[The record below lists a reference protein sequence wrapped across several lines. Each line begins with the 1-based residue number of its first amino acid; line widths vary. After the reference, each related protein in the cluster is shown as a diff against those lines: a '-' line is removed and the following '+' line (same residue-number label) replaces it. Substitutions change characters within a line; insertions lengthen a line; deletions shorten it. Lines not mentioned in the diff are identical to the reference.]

1 MIELIRQSEV
11 PADIMRAAAKGALA
25 LPPAE
30 MIEILVHLTQNPVF
44 AQQAQVTLAGW
55 DEASALESAS
65 DPHAPPPVLDY
76 FTRLENLRPRLM
88 PALLENPSVS
98 ESRLADI
105 AHGAS
110 REIIPTMLA
119 SARVQTTANVL
130 HALAGNQRLEESEA
144 ERVRDLLA
152 RLGEQ
157 AKPIRPEETVP
168 YEVAHAAEIAAEE
181 GKPFALVTITGDIL
195 GLGFENLDSFPAAED
210 GPVAAFEVLP
220 ALEAKAAQVAHDP
233 HLQQR
238 ISTFH
243 RIAKLTVGE
252 RVQLAMKGSRDERF
266 ILIRDGARVVALAV
280 LESPKLTDT
289 EVEAFATMRN
299 VHEVVLRTIAMKR
312 KFMKMYGVVKALV
325 NNPRTPLEISLPLLN
340 HLLIND
346 LKMLSV
352 NKNVSDTLRKLA
364 IKLYSQRKA
373 GAGKR

>member
-1 MIELIRQSEV
+1 M
-11 PADIMRAAAKGALA
+11 
-25 LPPAE
+25 
-30 MIEILVHLTQNPVF
+30 
-44 AQQAQVTLAGW
+44 
-55 DEASALESAS
+55 
-65 DPHAPPPVLDY
+65 
-76 FTRLENLRPRLM
+76 
-88 PALLENPSVS
+88 
-98 ESRLADI
+98 
-105 AHGAS
+105 
-110 REIIPTMLA
+110 
-119 SARVQTTANVL
+119 
-130 HALAGNQRLEESEA
+130 
-144 ERVRDLLA
+144 
-152 RLGEQ
+152 
-157 AKPIRPEETVP
+157 P

-181 GKPFALVTITGDIL
+181 GNPFTLVTVTGDIL
-195 GLGFENLDSFPAAED
+195 GLGFENLDSSPAPD
-210 GPVAAFEVLP
+210 SPVAALEVLP
-220 ALEAKAAQVAHDP
+220 ALEAKAAQAANDP

-243 RIAKLTVGE
+243 KIAKLTVGE

-289 EVEAFATMRN
+289 EVEAFDTMRN

-364 IKLYSQRKA
+364 TKLYNQRKT

>member
-1 MIELIRQSEV
+1 MIELVRQSAV
-11 PADIMRAAAKGALA
+11 PANIMRAAAKGALA

-76 FTRLENLRPRLM
+76 FTRLENLRPRLT

-110 REIIPTMLA
+110 REIIPIMLA
-119 SARVQTTANVL
+119 SARVQTTANAL

-152 RLGEQ
+152 HLGEQ
-157 AKPIRPEETVP
+157 AKPIRTEETAS
-168 YEVAHAAEIAAEE
+168 YEVVHAAEIAAEE
-181 GKPFALVTITGDIL
+181 GNPFTLVTVTGDIL
-195 GLGFENLDSFPAAED
+195 GLGFENLDSSPTAD
-210 GPVAAFEVLP
+210 SPVAALEVLP
-220 ALEAKAAQVAHDP
+220 ALEAKAAHAANDP

-243 RIAKLTVGE
+243 KIAKLTVGE

-346 LKMLSV
+346 LRMLSV
-352 NKNVSDTLRKLA
+352 NKNISDTLRKLA
-364 IKLYSQRKA
+364 TKLYNQRKA